1 MDGIGV
7 TAQADEWNKW
17 GRTQLNTA
25 TTLVK
30 CVSVCQVIV
39 FHKRIF
45 KKAALALIIVQMHL
59 ISFFWG
65 GGVNTRLWGLTAS
78 SRERWKMCLVQ
89 NGSWSMLS
97 QVKCFIV
104 GWWFLIFGLEES
116 RNTLHFGT
124 DEQTQ
129 NLHFDNVPAI
139 YFKEIS
145 ISGCQSH
152 YSLYS

>member
-59 ISFFWG
+59 ISFFGGRGKHPSMGFDRLKSRKVENVSSSERILVHAEPSEMFYCRLMISYIWAWG
-65 GGVNTRLWGLTAS
+65 
-78 SRERWKMCLVQ
+78 
-89 NGSWSMLS
+89 
-97 QVKCFIV
+97 I
-104 GWWFLIFGLEES
+104 
-116 RNTLHFGT
+116 
-124 DEQTQ
+124 
-129 NLHFDNVPAI
+129 
-139 YFKEIS
+139 
-145 ISGCQSH
+145 
-152 YSLYS
+152 